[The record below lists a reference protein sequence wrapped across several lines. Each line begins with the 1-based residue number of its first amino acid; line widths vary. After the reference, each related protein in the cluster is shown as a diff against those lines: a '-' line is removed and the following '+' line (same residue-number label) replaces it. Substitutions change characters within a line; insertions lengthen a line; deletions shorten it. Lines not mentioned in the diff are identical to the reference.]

1 MNLKALLL
9 SAVLAV
15 ASITAHAADPW
26 VGAWRASPQPLWG
39 GDFVLPTF
47 APFQFQ
53 QQTIRQPMRVSLG
66 GTRWRVVV
74 SNAYGTTPLRIGA
87 AGFALAGTGAHV
99 MPGSHRSVTFG
110 GAASVEVPPGGEAV
124 SDPVD
129 LRVAPL
135 ARVAVSLFVPGPT
148 APSTFHW
155 EARDTGHVATGQ
167 VVAETAL
174 GSNTTPLPVRAFV
187 SGLLVQAPPGTGSV
201 VTLGDSITDGN
212 GATPA
217 TDRRWPDALAERLA
231 PRGTPVLN
239 AGISGARLLKDGMG
253 TSASARLAQEVFATP
268 GVRAVIVLLGTNDIG
283 WAGGPF
289 APAEAPATL
298 EGLVAGYRQLIERAR
313 VHGVRVIGATIP
325 PFEGALQGT
334 PLEGHHSPAKDQVRQ
349 AVNAWIRTSGAFDA
363 VVDFDATLRDP
374 AHPTR
379 LLPAFDS
386 GDHLHPGDAGYRAM
400 AAAVDLDTLR

>member
-1 MNLKALLL
+1 
-9 SAVLAV
+9 
-15 ASITAHAADPW
+15 
-26 VGAWRASPQPLWG
+26 
-39 GDFVLPTF
+39 
-47 APFQFQ
+47 
-53 QQTIRQPMRVSLG
+53 
-66 GTRWRVVV
+66 
-74 SNAYGTTPLRIGA
+74 
-87 AGFALAGTGAHV
+87 
-99 MPGSHRSVTFG
+99 VTFG
-110 GAASVEVPPGGEAV
+110 GAAGVEVPAGGEVV

-155 EARDTGHVATGQ
+155 DARDTGHMVPGQAVADT
-167 VVAETAL
+167 TL
-174 GSNTTPLPVRAFV
+174 GHTTPLPVRAFV
-187 SGLLVQAPPGTGSV
+187 SGLLVQAPTGTGSV
-201 VTLGDSITDGN
+201 VTLGDSVTDGN
-212 GATPA
+212 GSTPGA
-217 TDRRWPDALAERLA
+217 DRRWPDALAERLA
-231 PRGTPVLN
+231 PRGTAVLN

-253 TSASARLAQEVFATP
+253 TSASARLTQELFATP

-289 APAEAPATL
+289 APSEAPATPEAL
-298 EGLVAGYRQLIERAR
+298 IAGYRQLVDRAR

-334 PLEGHHSPAKDQVRQ
+334 PLEGHHSPAKDRVRQ
-349 AVNAWIRTSGAFDA
+349 AVNAWIRTAGAFDA

-374 AHPTR
+374 ARPTR

>member
-9 SAVLAV
+9 TAVLAV
-15 ASITAHAADPW
+15 ASTTAHAADPW

-53 QQTIRQPMRVSLG
+53 QQTLRQPMRVSLG

-87 AGFALAGTGAHV
+87 AGFALAGAGAGV
-99 MPGSHRSVTFG
+99 MPGSHRPVTFG

-167 VVAETAL
+167 GVAETTL
-174 GSNTTPLPVRAFV
+174 GGNTTPLPVRAFV

-212 GATPA
+212 GATPG

-231 PRGTPVLN
+231 PRGMAVLN

-253 TSASARLAQEVFATP
+253 TSASARLAQEVFAVP

-289 APAEAPATL
+289 APAEVPATL
-298 EGLVAGYRQLIERAR
+298 EGMVAGYRQLIERAR

-334 PLEGHHSPAKDQVRQ
+334 PLEGHHSPAKDRMRE

-374 AHPTR
+374 AHPAR